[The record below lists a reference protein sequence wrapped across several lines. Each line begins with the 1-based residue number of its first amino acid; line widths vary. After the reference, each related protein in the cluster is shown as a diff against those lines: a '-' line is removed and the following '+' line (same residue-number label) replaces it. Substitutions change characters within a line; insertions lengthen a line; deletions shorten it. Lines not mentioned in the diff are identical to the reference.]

1 MRMDRY
7 RVRDLTLFFYCV
19 GILLFIWG
27 NSAVPAAAS
36 AEDSGGVRSWLLS
49 LFPDAVEIPFFRFL
63 FDHLRKV
70 MHFTEFFLL
79 AIGTVSFFAHR
90 RQFSLIRLGVML
102 LSGPAV
108 AFLDE
113 GIQLFSEGRVFSTV
127 DVGIDSLGYFS
138 CILVYMSL
146 ALLRRVISRKGDAH

>member
-1 MRMDRY
+1 MRRIICFY
-7 RVRDLTLFFYCV
+7 NRSFF
-19 GILLFIWG
+19 FIIH
-27 NSAVPAAAS
+27 
-36 AEDSGGVRSWLLS
+36 RSRHRSKIHKSFLS
-49 LFPDAVEIPFFRFL
+49 VDFRFRFL
-63 FDHLRKV
+63 FDHLRKA

-102 LSGPAV
+102 LSGPTV

-146 ALLRRVISRKGDAH
+146 ALLRRAISRKGDAH